1 MLCSFLPSQANINK
15 KIGDHIWK
23 NANGVGENMT
33 WRKLIIFSQTKYL
46 VYLTITLKKN
56 LCGECAVQVIED
68 EVDGIYFERCEEC
81 GKEFDLI
88 EESGK
93 FSSNFSYANGTC
105 LRDYWNPTIICCDCA
120 LKRV

>member
-1 MLCSFLPSQANINK
+1 MKKCEWCGRKYDMKEADYFFSNEIFGLSYDNI
-15 KIGDHIWK
+15 
-23 NANGVGENMT
+23 
-33 WRKLIIFSQTKYL
+33 
-46 VYLTITLKKN
+46 KKN